1 MAKQSRAVVALGID
15 AQIELE
21 RLGRRIREARKSK
34 KISLRS
40 MAERMMV
47 STPTVVELERG
58 NPGTSIGVLL
68 RALAIL
74 GGNWKLA
81 SLVEEAPGRAQ
92 DRMTAVQMTDLDF

>member
-1 MAKQSRAVVALGID
+1 
-15 AQIELE
+15 
-21 RLGRRIREARKSK
+21 
-34 KISLRS
+34 

-81 SLVEEAPGRAQ
+81 SLVEEAPGRVQ
-92 DRMTAVQMTDLDF
+92 ERVTAVQLTDLDF